1 MRKNSFLKKNLALCL
16 LLGAGL
22 MAVFSLYL
30 QPHIMLALDGFWTMC
45 SAALR

>member
-1 MRKNSFLKKNLALCL
+1 MRKYSLLKKNLALYL

-22 MAVFSLYL
+22 LAVFSLYL
-30 QPHIMLALDGFWTMC
+30 QPHIMLALDGFWAMC